1 LAFFFGTLL
10 VVIGA
15 FLLLKNLGIVSAE
28 LGDIFW
34 PAVLILIG
42 AKLLLWPRR
51 WHQLWDQFGKG
62 KKIKIE

>member
-1 LAFFFGTLL
+1 MVFFGTLL
-10 VVIGA
+10 IVIGV
-15 FLLLKNLGIVSAE
+15 FYLLRNLGIISAA

-51 WHQLWDQFGKG
+51 WHGFWKQISGG
-62 KKIKIE
+62 KKIEIE